1 MANGECGCGEDPPR
15 MGIGI
20 VIRDHSGS
28 FVAACCHKIDRITD
42 VEMAEALA
50 VRYAVYFAKEHNL
63 HQVLVA
69 SDCLNLIKKIQSPVM
84 YRSHVQK
91 IVCRATKYTVQ
102 KIPRLNKLLWS
113 LYVALRNS
121 RSRCN
126 TSNPRHPHATRQ
138 Q

>member
-1 MANGECGCGEDPPR
+1 MVNVDAATFEDPPR

-42 VEMAEALA
+42 AEMAEALV

-63 HQVLVA
+63 RQVLVA

-84 YRSHVQK
+84 DRSHVGV
-91 IVCRATKYTVQ
+91 IVQEIK
-102 KIPRLNKLLWS
+102 
-113 LYVALRNS
+113 YVASGSSISFIHIS
-121 RSRCN
+121 RWCN
-126 TSNPRHPHATRQ
+126 Q
-138 Q
+138 ELM